1 MGNDEYDSKPVEGAL
16 ASRSRDIV
24 DTFWDIPPL
33 SFSESES
40 VIEEPLTESGRVISS
55 MGKAELDAET
65 ENAAPVMTITA
76 PAVETPVVTTKVT
89 DAAETMP
96 LADSSIPQAFDVPS
110 SDNAADAATKTA
122 GSIENISNDPEHD
135 PLKLVPILPKQPSNA
150 KKIIIG
156 VIAAIIAVAVIIG
169 LILTW
174 HNRQTSQERSA
185 AVTTCER
192 AKNKYDSANIS
203 MAAALKK
210 ATALQSTT
218 ANQVMDAQTL
228 TKLNDAITKAQN
240 MKTIGGCEASQSD
253 SVLRQHA
260 RSMSTQIS
268 AIKETTKA
276 LTSATTA
283 VTDSKAAKTKQDTID
298 QARKNL
304 QDAIDAAQKLLDGS
318 LYKVADNS
326 TRVAL
331 ENAIDTAQA
340 LIDGNST
347 DTKAMQDAVSGITSA
362 SDSVNASIDAQNQA
376 NTNTN
381 GNTNTYRRGAT
392 TTVPEPS
399 SSTESESP
407 SQSGTETP
415 KDDGSSS
422 TTPVDPSPS
431 PTTPSSSGTSND
443 TSESDTSD

>member
-1 MGNDEYDSKPVEGAL
+1 M
-16 ASRSRDIV
+16 
-24 DTFWDIPPL
+24 
-33 SFSESES
+33 
-40 VIEEPLTESGRVISS
+40 
-55 MGKAELDAET
+55 
-65 ENAAPVMTITA
+65 
-76 PAVETPVVTTKVT
+76 
-89 DAAETMP
+89 
-96 LADSSIPQAFDVPS
+96 
-110 SDNAADAATKTA
+110 
-122 GSIENISNDPEHD
+122 
-135 PLKLVPILPKQPSNA
+135 
-150 KKIIIG
+150 
-156 VIAAIIAVAVIIG
+156 AVIIG

-174 HNRQTSQERSA
+174 HNRQTSQKRRA

-192 AKNKYDSANIS
+192 AKNKYDSANTS

-228 TKLNDAITKAQN
+228 TKLNDAIIKAQN
-240 MKTIGGCEASQSD
+240 MRTIGGCEAAQSD

-260 RSMSTQIS
+260 RSMSKQIS
-268 AIKETTKA
+268 DIKETTKA

-283 VTDSKAAKTKQDTID
+283 VTDSKAAKTKQDAID

-381 GNTNTYRRGAT
+381 GNTNTYRCGAT

-399 SSTESESP
+399 ASTESESP
-407 SQSGTETP
+407 LQSDTETP

-431 PTTPSSSGTSND
+431 PTTPSSSSTSND

>member
-1 MGNDEYDSKPVEGAL
+1 
-16 ASRSRDIV
+16 
-24 DTFWDIPPL
+24 
-33 SFSESES
+33 
-40 VIEEPLTESGRVISS
+40 
-55 MGKAELDAET
+55 
-65 ENAAPVMTITA
+65 MT
-76 PAVETPVVTTKVT
+76 
-89 DAAETMP
+89 
-96 LADSSIPQAFDVPS
+96 
-110 SDNAADAATKTA
+110 
-122 GSIENISNDPEHD
+122 
-135 PLKLVPILPKQPSNA
+135 

-174 HNRQTSQERSA
+174 HNRQTSQKRRA

-192 AKNKYDSANIS
+192 AKNKYDSANTS

-228 TKLNDAITKAQN
+228 TKLNDAIIKAQN
-240 MKTIGGCEASQSD
+240 MRTIGGCEAAQSD

-260 RSMSTQIS
+260 RSMSKQIS
-268 AIKETTKA
+268 DIKETTKA

-283 VTDSKAAKTKQDTID
+283 VTDSKAAKTKRDAID

-399 SSTESESP
+399 ASTESESP
-407 SQSGTETP
+407 LQSDTETP

-431 PTTPSSSGTSND
+431 PTTPSSSSTSND